1 MYEKSIKSFW
11 SRCVE
16 GHVSREGWCRHGD
29 TSRSRGQDPLV
40 APLPVDQSEVS
51 IAASWPTRGQYHLR
65 KLSILSTRG
74 GLVLDFLFLCSCLF
88 MFSPKTSPVRS
99 AEIRSSNSVCSGP
112 LQHPCSISILCAIL
126 HPTLN
131 KRQYGGW
138 RQSYEKEKLQT
149 SKEPISCVWGEVCCT
164 VVWCVMV
171 WLMFVY
177 FLAVCLIEFWS
188 RKTPNDQTIDC

>member
-1 MYEKSIKSFW
+1 MCRGSRVTWRMVSSWRHVTITGPGS
-11 SRCVE
+11 SRCSAPCGPIRGE
-16 GHVSREGWCRHGD
+16 YCGQLTNQRPVSPEEALH
-29 TSRSRGQDPLV
+29 PLY
-40 APLPVDQSEVS
+40 ARRAGPGLPVPVLVPLHVLPEDVPGPQRGDQV
-51 IAASWPTRGQYHLR
+51 IKLR
-65 KLSILSTRG
+65 LLRTPATSIL
-74 GLVLDFLFLCSCLF
+74 LNIYFV
-88 MFSPKTSPVRS
+88 
-99 AEIRSSNSVCSGP
+99 
-112 LQHPCSISILCAIL
+112 L

-131 KRQYGGW
+131 KRLYGGW

-164 VVWCVMV
+164 VVWCAMV